1 MMLYM
6 KIIKNIIIIVI
17 ISIIWFI
24 GSQLSEQ
31 VPVWYKFWVGGVTA
45 VFTFLIKDIV
55 KGVK

>member
-1 MMLYM
+1 M
-6 KIIKNIIIIVI
+6 KIIKNIIII
-17 ISIIWFI
+17 SIIWII

-45 VFTFLIKDIV
+45 VFTFLINDIL